1 RNQVTGSQQLVQLH
15 ISHKIQIRVFV
26 HIVGDHFHAKSMADP
41 GHGGADPSGSHNTCR
56 FSVEVYAH
64 QTLET
69 EIVLPDLHIGFME
82 MTVYSQRQ
90 RHSVFCHRLGRIA
103 RHPHHLDA
111 VSGGCLQIHIVE
123 TGAAH
128 QHQLHA
134 SLM

>member
-1 RNQVTGSQQLVQLH
+1 
-15 ISHKIQIRVFV
+15 
-26 HIVGDHFHAKSMADP
+26 
-41 GHGGADPSGSHNTCR
+41 
-56 FSVEVYAH
+56 
-64 QTLET
+64 
-69 EIVLPDLHIGFME
+69 

-90 RHSVFCHRLGRIA
+90 RHGVLCHRLGRIA

-134 SLM
+134 SLMEYPQHFLPHIELTKAHTASLSVT